1 MIPFTHLDILLRLS
15 LPSEKHANKVSH
27 CLNLL
32 PKALSKKC
40 HRPER
45 ASQFPETSPVKS
57 ALHYIRPAL
66 AHPSA
71 PAPPLCLFHRL
82 IFFCLTFL
90 GEELSEIAAFD
101 PTPSCLPQKHSSNH
115 PSFKH
120 VRLAK
125 SGPVPIDL
133 LCLYEREKQK
143 ACREDDTPAE
153 SSINTKPGYHR
164 MVSGFLPRDRGD
176 LETSTSS
183 TGAFTLKAGHQGS
196 LGEKNS
202 AGADV
207 GSYVY
212 IQLSNFVEAVAVVFA
227 PLHDCPC
234 LRIFC

>member
-1 MIPFTHLDILLRLS
+1 MIQFTHLVILLRLS
-15 LPSEKHANKVSH
+15 LSSEKPANNVSH

-66 AHPSA
+66 AHPPAS
-71 PAPPLCLFHRL
+71 APPLCLFHRL

-90 GEELSEIAAFD
+90 GEELSEIVAFN

-115 PSFKH
+115 PSFKR
-120 VRLAK
+120 VRLTK
-125 SGPVPIDL
+125 SGPIAIDL
-133 LCLYEREKQK
+133 PCLWEREKQK
-143 ACREDDTPAE
+143 ARREDDTPAE

-164 MVSGFLPRDRGD
+164 MVSGFLPCDRGD

-202 AGADV
+202 AGAEG
-207 GSYVY
+207 GSYFY
-212 IQLSNFVEAVAVVFA
+212 M
-227 PLHDCPC
+227 
-234 LRIFC
+234 